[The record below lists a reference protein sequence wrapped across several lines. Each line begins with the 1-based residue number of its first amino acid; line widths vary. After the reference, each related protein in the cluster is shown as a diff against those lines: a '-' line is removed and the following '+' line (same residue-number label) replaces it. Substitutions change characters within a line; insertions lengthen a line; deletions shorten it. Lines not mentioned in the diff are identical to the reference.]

1 MALVMLAIFPLAGL
15 GQWLEV
21 KYLENRHEKDKKE
34 NENAGH
40 VIFIISL
47 FTSLKNLAST

>member
-1 MALVMLAIFPLAGL
+1 MALVMLAIFPLTGL

-21 KYLENRHEKDKKE
+21 KYFENRHEKDKKE

-40 VIFIISL
+40 VIFITIIYE
-47 FTSLKNLAST
+47 LKQFS